1 VGSGRGELRGRCSLA
16 LTRTPLR
23 ALAYA
28 SVLADSAHNQDACLC
43 TSMFLVKN
51 NFIQSMSGEMSEQ
64 NKPLP
69 VEKELYHA

>member
-1 VGSGRGELRGRCSLA
+1 
-16 LTRTPLR
+16 
-23 ALAYA
+23 
-28 SVLADSAHNQDACLC
+28 
-43 TSMFLVKN
+43 MFLVKN